1 MCLYVVEIYM
11 MAKVGLYDGL
21 KCLEKTCFEQKIVA
35 VEEMAF
41 ASN

>member
-1 MCLYVVEIYM
+1 MFVCGRNIYDG
-11 MAKVGLYDGL
+11 KSWLYDGL